1 MTQISVTTTY
11 TVIDCCNC
19 GALFAVPDQ
28 VDEELAQTGRLFYC
42 PNGHGQSYTEST
54 DAELRKAK
62 DALAREQACNDQL
75 RAERDASD
83 RRASAAKGQVTK
95 LRNRIARGVCPC
107 CNRTFADL
115 AAHMATKHPGYALK
129 VGEQDETIAAPLEDD
144 VREVGDEE

>member
-1 MTQISVTTTY
+1 MTQIHVTTTY

-28 VDEELAQTGRLFYC
+28 VNEELVRTGRRFYC
-42 PNGHGQSYTEST
+42 PNGHSQSYTEST
-54 DAELRKAK
+54 KAQLRKAK
-62 DALAREQACNDQL
+62 DALAREQARNDQL

-95 LRNRIARGVCPC
+95 IRNRVARGVCPC

-115 AAHMATKHPGYALK
+115 AAHMATKHPDYAPK
-129 VGEQDETIAAPLEDD
+129 VSERDGTIADVTTDD
-144 VREVGDEE
+144 VQEVEGEE